1 MEVVPVKD
9 LARVQSAFY
18 KVQDAFAEVGSLL
31 QDGKYRCEERGLN
44 ATFRKETSGLSRHLM
59 MFERDD
65 GVKFQADV
73 RDEKSEK
80 SSSQGVAGH
89 IVGKNQQL
97 YLAHTGGFSIKGMQG
112 IKTKF
117 CEFADNEGWELISI
131 DGKQMV
137 LITQIEDIDPQDIV
151 DNIDIFMSLRLKFT
165 DNGNQPNYQVQRESE
180 VDFPEFDSL
189 AKELRLERQ
198 FFQETWTLM
207 EDKRQII
214 FQGPPGTGKT
224 YVAQRL
230 AEHLAGSS
238 DRVTVV
244 QFHPSYAYEDFVQGF
259 RPTLGEEGRAGFKLT
274 DGPLIEAADD
284 ARREPNERHFLI
296 IDEINRG
303 NLAKVFGELYFLLE
317 YRNKMIRLQYGEGR
331 EVGLPKNL
339 YIIGTM
345 NTADRSIALV
355 DLALRRRFYFV
366 SFDPHK
372 PPVKG
377 LLSRWLAD
385 EAHGMEWVAD
395 VVAKANE
402 QLDSRHAAIGP
413 SYFMK
418 RGLDKKDV
426 KRIWRHS
433 VMPYIEE
440 HLFGEPDALK
450 DFKLKD
456 LRRKIGQ
463 VAEVPLADLS
473 EAAEPDGADE
483 RADEPTGSG
492 DSE

>member
-1 MEVVPVKD
+1 MRTRSGEM
-9 LARVQSAFY
+9 ARSSQCWQLGDETVEIVL
-18 KVQDAFAEVGSLL
+18 VQDPAGVQGAFEKIKGAFAEVGSLL
-31 QDGKYRCEERGLN
+31 PNGKFRCEERKLN
-44 ATFRKETSGLSRHLM
+44 ATFDKEPNGFSRHLM
-59 MFERDD
+59 VFERDGG
-65 GVKFQADV
+65 GVFRADV
-73 RDEKSEK
+73 RDEEAAKSGAR
-80 SSSQGVAGH
+80 GVAGH
-89 IVGKNQQL
+89 IVSKDRRL
-97 YLAHTGGFSIKGMQG
+97 YLAHTGQFSIEGMQD
-112 IKTKF
+112 IKAKF
-117 CEFADNEGWELISI
+117 CKFADNGGWELISV

-137 LITQIEDIDPQDIV
+137 LITQIDDIDPQNIV
-151 DNIDIFMSLRLKFT
+151 DNIDRFMSLRLKFT
-165 DNGNQPNYQVQRESE
+165 DNGNQPNYHVQRESE
-180 VDFPEFDSL
+180 VDFPELDSL
-189 AKELRLERQ
+189 AEELRLDLQ
-198 FFQETWTLM
+198 FFQETWTLL

-238 DRVTVV
+238 DRVTIV

-259 RPTLGEEGRAGFKLT
+259 RPTLDENGAGFKLT
-274 DGPLIEAADD
+274 DGPLLKAAKHAKCD
-284 ARREPNERHFLI
+284 NERHFLI

-317 YRNKMIRLQYGEGR
+317 YRNKAIRLQYSEDGED
-331 EVGLPKNL
+331 EPFMLPENL

-366 SFDPHK
+366 SFDPHE
-372 PPVKG
+372 PPIEG

-385 EAHGMEWVAD
+385 EAAPGMEWVAD

-418 RGLDKKDV
+418 KGLDEKDV
-426 KRIWRHS
+426 RRIWRHS

-440 HLFGEPDALK
+440 HLFGEPDRLK
-450 DFKLKD
+450 DFKLKK
-456 LRRKIGQ
+456 LRRKVG
-463 VAEVPLADLS
+463 
-473 EAAEPDGADE
+473 
-483 RADEPTGSG
+483 R
-492 DSE
+492 